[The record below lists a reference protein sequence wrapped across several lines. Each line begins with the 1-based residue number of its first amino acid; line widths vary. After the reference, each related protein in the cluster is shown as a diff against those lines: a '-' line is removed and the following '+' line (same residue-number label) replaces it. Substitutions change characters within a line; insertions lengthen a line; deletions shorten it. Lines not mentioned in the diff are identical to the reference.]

1 MPLYNVGDKVRI
13 KCGLK
18 DGCRSSDG
26 VNFVS
31 NMEWYCG
38 KIVVIKYRQEYDF
51 DDRVRYQI
59 EGDSRGWRWSGE
71 WFESIN
77 DTFLEGN
84 VLLLKNGQVRL
95 VHDNGIYLPNGTF
108 IETENY
114 TGRKHNFDE
123 NFDIVEVHRRATG
136 NYLFDLSGE
145 IIQEEK

>member
-1 MPLYNVGDKVRI
+1 MPLYKVGDKVRI

-18 DGCRSSDG
+18 NGDISSNG
-26 VNFVS
+26 VNFVDI
-31 NMEWYCG
+31 MENYCG
-38 KIVVIKYRQEYDF
+38 KIATIRRVCTNSKYE
-51 DDRVRYQI
+51 I
-59 EGDSRGWRWSGE
+59 EDEDYCWTWAEE
-71 WFESIN
+71 WFEALN

-95 VHDNGIYLPNGTF
+95 VHGNSIYLPNGTF

-114 TGRKHNFDE
+114 TDRKHNFDD

>member
-1 MPLYNVGDKVRI
+1 MPFYRAGDKVRI
-13 KCGLK
+13 KRELK
-18 DGCRSSDG
+18 GGDESSDG
-26 VNFVS
+26 VYFAS
-31 NMEWYCG
+31 GMEKYCG
-38 KIVVIKYRQEYDF
+38 EIVTIRECTSIKYN
-51 DDRVRYQI
+51 RYSI
-59 EGDSRGWRWSGE
+59 ERGAGFTWAEE

-77 DTFLEGN
+77 ATFIEGN

-95 VHDNGIYLPNGTF
+95 VHGDGIYLPNGTF

-114 TGRKHNFDE
+114 TDRKHNFDD